1 MIVNH
6 KIGDLKRFLI
16 EQPCMSVIPDSSRM
30 AIFLYLIAIIF
41 NQAVEKN
48 DPSERGCQTESRLY
62 SRSRGYV

>member
-6 KIGDLKRFLI
+6 KICDLKRFLI

-48 DPSERGCQTESRLY
+48 DPSERGC
-62 SRSRGYV
+62 